1 MRVDVDLP
9 ASVRRDPTTNIVL
22 GLATA
27 LLVFVF
33 YLGGWE
39 GVQGVFEW
47 ADESDDAV
55 FWLAAPSLGF
65 YLGWVLLLHGFHRYR
80 LYNLIRNTPTTT
92 VRAAPMG
99 RVEVK
104 GQVCPV
110 SDEDLVQSPFRGTP
124 CVAYECEI
132 EEYRED
138 DDGGHWAT
146 IHERRVAPSFLLR
159 DDTGT
164 LAVEAGEARWSFER
178 DYRETFRESNRPEPI
193 DAYVEAHLDEGG
205 LLDPD
210 VFGGEKQRFSEWTLE
225 PGEDV
230 YVLGA
235 ARPTAGSARSFPD
248 EVDLMVRRDEA
259 TDTFLLSDASET
271 AILGTTWWTG
281 VSSLAAGVVLV
292 PGCAAGLLELLGVV

>member
-9 ASVRRDPTTNIVL
+9 ASVRRDPTTYIVL

-33 YLGGWE
+33 YLGGRE

-110 SDEDLVQSPFRGTP
+110 SDEDLVKSPFRGTP

-138 DDGGHWAT
+138 DDGGHWTT
-146 IHERRVAPSFLLR
+146 IHERREAPPFLLR

-178 DYRETFRESNRPEPI
+178 DYRETFRESNRPEHI
-193 DAYVEAHLDEGG
+193 TRYVETHVGDGGPLD
-205 LLDPD
+205 LD
-210 VFGGEKQRFSEWTLE
+210 FLGGEKQRFSEWTLE
-225 PGEDV
+225 PGDDV

-235 ARPTAGSARSFPD
+235 ARPTPGSARSLPD
-248 EVDLMVRRDEA
+248 GVDLMVRRDEA
-259 TDTFLLSDASET
+259 TDRFLLSDASET
-271 AILGTTWWTG
+271 AILGTTLWTSAVSLTLG
-281 VSSLAAGVVLV
+281 VLMV
-292 PGCAAGLLELLGVV
+292 PASMAGLLELLDVV